1 MESLA
6 YSNKTMVY
14 ILHLLQ
20 QYDFIVDRW
29 RTSLFAVQPF
39 HQIKTFIWWNIY
51 QINVYLLFCF
61 SCDNTRLLHSCLLS
75 NHTDNMENIYY
86 LLWTFIINYGKKHD
100 KKTGETLQTMSWP
113 WRNKVTRVQES
124 SYREL
129 IAWELKKGKHIT
141 QCFKDKRNL
150 LDFKF
155 GLKRKAATSSVNNGG
170 FKRKKVVLLGLYSVF
185 IKHLTTVANMSLSH
199 VLTNKHSNK
208 AETMWNIKTH
218 LRTLS
223 IHTVPAYTTCS

>member
-14 ILHLLQ
+14 YILHLLQ
-20 QYDFIVDRW
+20 QYDFVVDRW

-86 LLWTFIINYGKKHD
+86 YEHLLLIMEKKHD

-113 WRNKVTRVQES
+113 LRNKVTRVQES

-155 GLKRKAATSSVNNGG
+155 GLKRKATESCKDYSYEL
-170 FKRKKVVLLGLYSVF
+170 FKDTMLALKERKLFY
-185 IKHLTTVANMSLSH
+185 
-199 VLTNKHSNK
+199 
-208 AETMWNIKTH
+208 
-218 LRTLS
+218 
-223 IHTVPAYTTCS
+223 